1 MFFFKCYLLKPNF
14 IFCWKLQNLLD
25 CRPQDDPETRRELL
39 EATSWAKKYLIF
51 SWSAK
56 IYDLSEQISKEFVHF
71 ILFFRFFQHNAL
83 SSTPWY
89 IACKS
94 DPAELLKSW
103 FSVNNITENS
113 RSCQLDLGRF
123 LGIFCLFLFKIV
135 NQTRPHMWKRP
146 WRPSRTWKSPQRP
159 PQTSNHWK

>member
-1 MFFFKCYLLKPNF
+1 MGSNPGYLLKSFLLYPKIVFWKKTQKACPKHVMFFLKCYLLKPNF

-71 ILFFRFFQHNAL
+71 ILFFRFLQHNAL
-83 SSTPWY
+83 SGTPWY

-94 DPAELLKSW
+94 DPAELPKSW
-103 FSVNNITENS
+103 FSVKNITEKF

-123 LGIFCLFLFKIV
+123 
-135 NQTRPHMWKRP
+135 
-146 WRPSRTWKSPQRP
+146 
-159 PQTSNHWK
+159 